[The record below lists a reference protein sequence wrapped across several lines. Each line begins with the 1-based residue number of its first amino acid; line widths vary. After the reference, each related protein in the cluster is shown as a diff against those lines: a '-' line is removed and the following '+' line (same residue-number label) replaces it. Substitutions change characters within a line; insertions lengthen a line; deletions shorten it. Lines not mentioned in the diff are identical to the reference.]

1 MEDIYKEIEQ
11 DILIESILNRDM
23 ADEIAPYSDM
33 QLLRNPTIDFHSL
46 LLGSYNNYFAC
57 NTPLRSR
64 YIICVGGDAPESQS
78 TSVATGRSVGRLAG
92 RPAGRR
98 VATRRD
104 APLIG
109 GIRNAR
115 CSILSWSAT
124 IDEIVRANR
133 LETVFYYTC
142 DESC

>member
-11 DILIESILNRDM
+11 DILIESISNRGM
-23 ADEIAPYSDM
+23 ADENIAAFSNM
-33 QLLRNPTIDFHSL
+33 QPLRNPTIDFHS

-92 RPAGRR
+92 RPARR
-98 VATRRD
+98 DATRRSLD
-104 APLIG
+104 RGNPECAMLY
-109 GIRNAR
+109 
-115 CSILSWSAT
+115 S
-124 IDEIVRANR
+124 
-133 LETVFYYTC
+133 
-142 DESC
+142 